1 MGVSRWVNA
10 GWWDNCRAF
19 MLAFCGELAILF
31 VGVAPVGAGFAN
43 GRSGEPIYLTN
54 NLIAN

>member
-1 MGVSRWVNA
+1 MVDA
-10 GWWDNCRAF
+10 GWWDNCSVF
-19 MLAFCGELAILF
+19 VLVFCGELAILF